1 MASCNIVRGQ
11 IIRGVLG
18 AVLLGAGF
26 YFARYNT
33 ALSFLFVLLS
43 LIPMRGCPACWG
55 VGMIEAIEKSHR
67 EKKEKREAAE
77 KAKTEAAPPAG
88 TEGGQA

>member
-18 AVLLGAGF
+18 AALLGIGF
-26 YFARYNT
+26 YLAHINT
-33 ALSFLFVLLS
+33 ALSFLFVLLA

-55 VGMIEAIEKSHR
+55 VGMFEAIEKSRR
-67 EKKEKREAAE
+67 EKAE
-77 KAKTEAAPPAG
+77 KKKQEETGGPADTVAKTDRPS
-88 TEGGQA
+88 